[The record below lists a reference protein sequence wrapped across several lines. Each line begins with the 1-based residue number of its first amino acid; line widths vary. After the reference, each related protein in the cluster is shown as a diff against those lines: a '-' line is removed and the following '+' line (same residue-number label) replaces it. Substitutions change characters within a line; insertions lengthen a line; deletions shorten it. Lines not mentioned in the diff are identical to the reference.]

1 MDWKKMMKREN
12 KIEKMK
18 KVKMMKS
25 SDLRVYKD
33 NCRPAVF
40 DDKRRKVKHKKKIM
54 EQYG

>member
-1 MDWKKMMKREN
+1 MDWKM
-12 KIEKMK
+12 MK
-18 KVKMMKS
+18 KVDKAEKLKKAKMMKS

-40 DDKRRKVKHKKKIM
+40 DDKRRKEKHKKKFM